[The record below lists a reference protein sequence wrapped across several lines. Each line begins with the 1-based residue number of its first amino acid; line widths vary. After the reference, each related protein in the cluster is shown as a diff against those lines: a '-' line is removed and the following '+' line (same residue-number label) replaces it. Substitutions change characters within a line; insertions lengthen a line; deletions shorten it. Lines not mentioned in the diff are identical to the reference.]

1 MDIGGAAGMVDAAG
15 TEKPVSVGVGV
26 GEGGVGV
33 GKGEGGFAG
42 AFLAESV
49 AAGGGDSGST
59 GGAGRS
65 IGGEAGT
72 SSSGTG
78 GIKGD
83 EAVKGIGEWGTE
95 DGENAGGKAEQDRGE
110 RRARS
115 PPPAPDTTL
124 SCCAAS

>member
-1 MDIGGAAGMVDAAG
+1 VVQLGWYASG
-15 TEKPVSVGVGV
+15 TEEPVSVGVGV
-26 GEGGVGV
+26 GEG
-33 GKGEGGFAG
+33 KGGLAG

-49 AAGGGDSGST
+49 AAGGGYSGST

-83 EAVKGIGEWGTE
+83 EAFKGIGEWGSE
-95 DGENAGGKAEQDRGE
+95 DGENNSGKA
-110 RRARS
+110 
-115 PPPAPDTTL
+115 
-124 SCCAAS
+124 